1 MSDKD
6 FYIDEDGVIHRNPKS
21 HSTPEKLPPI
31 HREVVVKERF
41 DPNKNRKFEKALV
54 FIENEISWLGQL
66 CGSGEDMEWRFVDA
80 VEEFKKKIKES
91 DEIPKDLAR
100 RFVSINYQPFSNQQ
114 AYVNELKRELKGCR
128 EDTKQNP
135 KIGVFQ
141 EAMSMLRD
149 GTMDDLQKRT
159 HEEFRD
165 DNADFWKK
173 VAEFKKRT

>member
-21 HSTPEKLPPI
+21 HRAPEKLPPV

-41 DPNKNRKFEKALV
+41 DPNKKSESTKSAKQV
-54 FIENEISWLGQL
+54 F
-66 CGSGEDMEWRFVDA
+66 D
-80 VEEFKKKIKES
+80 
-91 DEIPKDLAR
+91 
-100 RFVSINYQPFSNQQ
+100 
-114 AYVNELKRELKGCR
+114 
-128 EDTKQNP
+128 
-135 KIGVFQ
+135 

-165 DNADFWKK
+165 DDADFWRK
-173 VAEFKKRT
+173 VAQFKKGRNQ